1 MRPVVGYLAAYA
13 VTMVGDRFAEIA
25 LPVAVL
31 AATGSPA
38 AAGTVAAGI
47 QVPGLVA
54 APFLGGW
61 TDRTSRRTMLVL
73 ADAVRVAGL
82 AGFAVLAA
90 THTGGL
96 VPFLVIGAVVGCGN
110 VLFAIAGQAM
120 LPQLTSGLGRANAVL
135 EAVDGASLLVTP
147 PIAGLV
153 VAGLG
158 ATWGLAA
165 NAVSYLVS
173 GTLLR
178 SLLPALR
185 PPSRQDGPRLRVPID
200 RLQIALQLALMAL
213 SAHGAAIVLAILVLG
228 RDQLGLSVVRIGF
241 VLSAAGVGGIVA
253 SLVAARWP
261 VRRPRALACTLL
273 LACAAACGLALADG
287 FWWALAANGVLDGFV
302 TTGFIVSATLRQTH
316 TPNAVLGRV
325 GAVSAL
331 ANNLARVLGVA
342 GIGVVLGAYGG
353 RVGVVVDAAL
363 LGVAGLAVAGISAGR
378 SSATR
383 SVPPAPR

>member
-1 MRPVVGYLAAYA
+1 MKPVVGYLAAYG

-38 AAGTVAAGI
+38 AAGTVAAAV

-54 APFLGGW
+54 APFLGNR

-73 ADAVRVAGL
+73 ADAVRVAAF

-96 VPFLVIGAVVGCGN
+96 IPYLVIGAVVGCGN
-110 VLFAIAGQAM
+110 VLFAIAGQAI
-120 LPQLTSGLGRANAVL
+120 LPQLTSGLGRANAVV
-135 EAVDGASLLVTP
+135 EAVDGTSLLVTP
-147 PIAGLV
+147 PVAGLV

-158 ATWGLAA
+158 VTWGLAA

-185 PPSRQDGPRLRVPID
+185 PPPRPPGPWPALTD

-213 SAHGAAIVLAILVLG
+213 SAHGAAVVLAILVLG

-241 VLSAAGVGGIVA
+241 VLSAAGAGGIVA

-261 VRRPRALACTLL
+261 ALRPGALAWSLL
-273 LACAAACGLALADG
+273 LACAAAVGLALAHG
-287 FWWALAANGVLDGFV
+287 FWWAVVANGVLDGFV
-302 TTGFIVSATLRQTH
+302 TTGFIASATLRQTH

-331 ANNLARVLGVA
+331 ANNLARVVGVA

-353 RVGVVVDAAL
+353 RVGVAVDAAL
-363 LGVAGLAVAGISAGR
+363 LGIAGLAVAGISAGPP
-378 SSATR
+378 SATR
-383 SVPPAPR
+383 SAPPAPR